1 VTWPTAPR
9 NRVPSV
15 ASATLREA
23 DARARQEFG
32 IEPLQL
38 MEVAGWQV
46 ARFVDAFMD
55 GIEGRRVTVVAGS
68 GNNGG
73 DGLVAARFLHQRG
86 GIVSASLVP
95 SRDSQSL
102 AARHAA
108 TLRQLGVPIAEAPDG
123 IDAAAEVIVDGL
135 LGTGIRP
142 PLREPTPRII
152 SAMNATGRPIVAIDV
167 PSGIDAD
174 TGGGAAEAVRAVAT
188 VTLAA
193 FKAGLATA
201 AGAGRIFLADI
212 GMPAGLFGSA
222 ADAIARLYRIGDL
235 IEVVD
240 ADFTPS

>member
-1 VTWPTAPR
+1 VTWPTVPR

-86 GIVSASLVP
+86 AIVSASLVP
-95 SRDSQSL
+95 PRDSQSL

-108 TLRQLGVPIAEAPDG
+108 TLRQLGVPITQVPDG

-174 TGGGAAEAVRAVAT
+174 TGSSAEGVRAVAT

-222 ADAIARLYRIGDL
+222 ADAIAGLYRIGDL
-235 IEVVD
+235 IEVVN